1 MSLILCASEG
11 KFIGIRRMKVGLL
24 LCMKGYR
31 IFVIGVGQFLMMIK
45 IVRFGCKVRVRT
57 LKLEEQQFGSW
68 TRAPLFNIAKK
79 SFVEVKGYEVVNHG
93 VGGVMVSLDTQVPHG
108 FLRLRQGFDNTI
120 TSSDSR
126 ATNENDM
133 VPQSVD
139 GILDDEEYVSS
150 SVKLSETLLQAEKD
164 DARVVPN
171 IEE

>member
-1 MSLILCASEG
+1 MYERLPNICYWCGSVSHDDKDCSLWLQS
-11 KFIGIRRMKVGLL
+11 
-24 LCMKGYR
+24 KG
-31 IFVIGVGQFLMMIK
+31 
-45 IVRFGCKVRVRT
+45 T

>member
-1 MSLILCASEG
+1 
-11 KFIGIRRMKVGLL
+11 
-24 LCMKGYR
+24 MKGYR

-93 VGGVMVSLDTQVPHG
+93 VGGVMISLDTQVPHG

-133 VPQSVD
+133 VP
-139 GILDDEEYVSS
+139 
-150 SVKLSETLLQAEKD
+150 
-164 DARVVPN
+164 
-171 IEE
+171 

>member
-1 MSLILCASEG
+1 MYERLPNICYWCGSVSHDDKDCSLWLQS
-11 KFIGIRRMKVGLL
+11 
-24 LCMKGYR
+24 KG
-31 IFVIGVGQFLMMIK
+31 
-45 IVRFGCKVRVRT
+45 T
-57 LKLEEQQFGSW
+57 LNLEEQQFGSW
-68 TRAPLFNIAKK
+68 TRAPLFNLAKM

-108 FLRLRQGFDNTI
+108 FLRLHQGFDNTI

>member
-1 MSLILCASEG
+1 MNERLPNICYWCGSVSHDDKDCSLWLQS
-11 KFIGIRRMKVGLL
+11 
-24 LCMKGYR
+24 KG
-31 IFVIGVGQFLMMIK
+31 
-45 IVRFGCKVRVRT
+45 T
-57 LKLEEQQFGSW
+57 LNLEEQQFGSW
-68 TRAPLFNIAKK
+68 TRAPLFNLAKM